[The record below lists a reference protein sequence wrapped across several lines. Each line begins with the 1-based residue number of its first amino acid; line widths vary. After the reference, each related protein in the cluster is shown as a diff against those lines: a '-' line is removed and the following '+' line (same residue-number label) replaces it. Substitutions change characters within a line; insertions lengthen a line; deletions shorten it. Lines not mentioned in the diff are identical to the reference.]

1 MARPILVSETPNGGE
16 NEMRDDANENVK
28 GRTPLML
35 AAFRGNTAAVINLL
49 EGGADVNM
57 RDKDGD
63 TALMFAAFKGHALIV
78 ALLLQYGAN
87 VYARARNGWTAK
99 KAAQSG
105 LHPHIAEMLSR
116 AETEGAA
123 KVFSPEL
130 IGRAGWAQKLRP

>member
-1 MARPILVSETPNGGE
+1 
-16 NEMRDDANENVK
+16 MRYEANENVE

-35 AAFRGNTAAVINLL
+35 AAFRGHTAAVVNFL
-49 EGGADVNM
+49 ERGADVNA

-63 TALMFAAFKGHALIV
+63 TALMFAAYGGHALVV

-105 LHPHIAEMLSR
+105 FHEQIADMLQR
-116 AETEGAA
+116 AETGEAPQA
-123 KVFSPEL
+123 VYNVN
-130 IGRAGWAQKLRP
+130 

>member
-1 MARPILVSETPNGGE
+1 
-16 NEMRDDANENVK
+16 MRDRANENIK

-35 AAFRGNTAAVINLL
+35 EAFRGNAAAVINLL
-49 EGGADVNM
+49 ERGADVNA

-78 ALLLQYGAN
+78 SLLLQYGAN

-105 LHPHIAEMLSR
+105 LQHEVVEMLKR
-116 AETEGAA
+116 AETEDAA
-123 KVFSPEL
+123 EKVSYVN
-130 IGRAGWAQKLRP
+130 